1 MTTFPDFLRSHRR
14 ILLTGHENPDGDCL
28 GAEAALFH
36 LVRAIGGE
44 PVICNPDPIGKSYA
58 FLSRHTPFGHARID
72 GPLPEFDAA
81 VLLDCAHLSRLGSL
95 GPRLQQS
102 GKPIG
107 VIDHHVGSEHGDGA
121 VAYVDATAAATGALV
136 RRLFR
141 TLAVPLSA
149 PAAEGVFLS
158 LVADTGW
165 FRYSNADAEVF
176 AMAGELVAAGVDA
189 SLIYDSLYR
198 QNHPAS
204 TAFLADALQR
214 HSLRLGGRLA
224 MATLDRPL
232 MERAST
238 IDFDTDAILEPLRS
252 MTGVEVVA
260 LFKERFDGKVKVSL
274 RARGEVDVQAIV
286 APFGGGGH
294 KKAAGATLAMGL
306 EEAVAAIEAAVQQA
320 LARRGAS
327 PA

>member
-121 VAYVDATAAATGALV
+121 VAYVDAT
-136 RRLFR
+136 
-141 TLAVPLSA
+141 
-149 PAAEGVFLS
+149 
-158 LVADTGW
+158 
-165 FRYSNADAEVF
+165 
-176 AMAGELVAAGVDA
+176 
-189 SLIYDSLYR
+189 
-198 QNHPAS
+198 
-204 TAFLADALQR
+204 
-214 HSLRLGGRLA
+214 
-224 MATLDRPL
+224 DRK
-232 MERAST
+232 S
-238 IDFDTDAILEPLRS
+238 
-252 MTGVEVVA
+252 VV
-260 LFKERFDGKVKVSL
+260 
-274 RARGEVDVQAIV
+274 
-286 APFGGGGH
+286 
-294 KKAAGATLAMGL
+294 
-306 EEAVAAIEAAVQQA
+306 
-320 LARRGAS
+320 
-327 PA
+327 